1 MNGSEFQR
9 LFKICT
15 VVLTITAFA
24 FGCSKKETP
33 VSSST
38 PAPTPAAP
46 SSDPAATASTDPA
59 QQAQQAPTGPVLDTA
74 QMEGEAKRAMAEADA
89 ALRQKEYEKAVR
101 TMLAIQQAQL
111 NAQQAAAAHQQMIA
125 LQRNLANAIANGDP
139 NAIAAGQILRAG
151 HSR

>member
-1 MNGSEFQR
+1 MNGSEFHK
-9 LFKICT
+9 LLKTGT
-15 VVLTITAFA
+15 VVLAITAFA
-24 FGCSKKETP
+24 FGCSKKQTA

-38 PAPTPAAP
+38 PDPTPAAATP
-46 SSDPAATASTDPA
+46 PSDPAATASTEPA
-59 QQAQQAPTGPVLDTA
+59 PQAPTGPVLDTA

-101 TMLAIQQAQL
+101 AMLAIQQAQL

-125 LQRNLANAIANGDP
+125 LQRNLANAIASGDP

-151 HSR
+151 HSH